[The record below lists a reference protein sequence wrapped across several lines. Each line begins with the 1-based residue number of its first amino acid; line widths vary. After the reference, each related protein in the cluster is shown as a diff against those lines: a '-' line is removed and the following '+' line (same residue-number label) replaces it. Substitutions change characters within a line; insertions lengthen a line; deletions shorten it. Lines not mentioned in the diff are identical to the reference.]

1 MIEDPDLT
9 LCILRYFSREDVPN
23 PANKLVEELA
33 DDEFRGVDL
42 GRLRYHVRCAQE
54 NGLLAARISRVATS
68 QAVQYSFG
76 FIDGLTAKG
85 GEYVRNSQTGFWDK
99 AVKEIEDG
107 GASVTTNLMV
117 KFLPMLIE
125 KSLGI

>member
-85 GEYVRNSQTGFWDK
+85 GEYVTK
-99 AVKEIEDG
+99 
-107 GASVTTNLMV
+107 
-117 KFLPMLIE
+117 LPNRI
-125 KSLGI
+125 LG